1 MTTATTAAG
10 QLGHA
15 EVTEAVLLAC
25 RAPSIHNTQPW
36 RWQLRGGV
44 LELRADR
51 SRQLAVADRD
61 GHSLMVSCGAAVSLT
76 ELGLR
81 THGWTVSIERLPDP
95 AEPDLLARFTGVTRT
110 AAMPADLKRVAAARA
125 RRSERRPFAAGTV
138 SSDQIEMLRA
148 ATVAPDAYVHFAVR
162 PAEILG
168 LAVTVSHA
176 DRVERGDPEYLA
188 ETARWVHPDGLM
200 EGETDGVPAAS
211 VPRLPLGS
219 PRHTDVP
226 VRDFELGVRGAQL
239 IAPGIDEKPLLAVVF
254 TTGDRPVDELLAGEA
269 MMRLMLEAEL
279 LGLASCPLSQAVDM
293 AAFRSRLKAMM
304 DWPSYPQMMLRLGPR
319 PIAPPAPLTRR
330 RPIHQILAVT

>member
-219 PRHTDVP
+219 PRHTD
-226 VRDFELGVRGAQL
+226 
-239 IAPGIDEKPLLAVVF
+239 EKPLLAVVF